1 MPVARKVRCQ
11 VERITVH
18 GEHVYTLHLRPETQ
32 VPQFRPGQ
40 FLHLALDDYDP
51 SGFWPESR
59 VFSIASSPKSR
70 DHLCIVY
77 SVRGRYTARMEN
89 DLAVGRWVWVKLPY
103 GEFTIDASLDAV
115 LLAGGTGITAFTAF
129 LEALTPDHGHQ
140 VYLGYGARRR
150 GLWLYR
156 SMIEQRLPALPMLH
170 VRYFVE
176 DAAAED
182 AEATPSTVL
191 NGIPPFADSAC
202 LSGQL
207 SVADMWALVTDPFRA
222 SYYISGP
229 PAMLKAFS
237 RDLCERGVDRQLIRT
252 DAWE

>member
-1 MPVARKVRCQ
+1 MQ
-11 VERITVH
+11 VDRIIAH

-77 SVRGRYTARMEN
+77 SVRGRYTARMESE
-89 DLAVGRWVWVKLPY
+89 LAVGRCVWVKLPY
-103 GEFTIDASLDAV
+103 GEFTIDPGLDAV

-129 LEALTPDHGHQ
+129 LEALTPAHGHQ
-140 VYLGYGARRR
+140 VYLGYGARRPE
-150 GLWLYR
+150 LLLYR
-156 SMIEQRLPALPMLH
+156 GMIEERLPTLPMLH

-176 DAAAED
+176 DGAIEDGAIEMGKRGRAA
-182 AEATPSTVL
+182 
-191 NGIPPFADSAC
+191 
-202 LSGQL
+202 
-207 SVADMWALVTDPFRA
+207 
-222 SYYISGP
+222 
-229 PAMLKAFS
+229 S
-237 RDLCERGVDRQLIRT
+237 RTEPRRS
-252 DAWE
+252 